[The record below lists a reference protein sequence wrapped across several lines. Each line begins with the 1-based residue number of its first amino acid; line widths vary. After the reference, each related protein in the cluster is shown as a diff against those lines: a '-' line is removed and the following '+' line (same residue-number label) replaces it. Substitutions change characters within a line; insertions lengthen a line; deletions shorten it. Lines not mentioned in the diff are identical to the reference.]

1 MKTNTCENKSRKL
14 RSILSAVLIT
24 ILAFA
29 LFIGTFA
36 LAGCSDATQ
45 KAKYGADDNQN
56 MIAAY
61 SVALAA
67 NNDIAT
73 IDDNADFQMTLD
85 RNTISSNWAAFTFV
99 GWVWR
104 LITCEGTVADGWK
117 IFTGKNYQEIP
128 LTMTSKEFTY
138 DLTTLVNSGKLSAS
152 TQYTIAIYGASNDGS
167 MFQCGSAVHYFYQE
181 PATLPPNPTKEG
193 HTFVGWYYG
202 SESEH
207 GSNCRAY
214 DNAPIYADTALH
226 AHFTINTYKVNF
238 ESSGGSDVATQTVNW
253 NTTASLTTPERVGYR
268 FLGWYLTNGT
278 QYTNQPITANTTLTA
293 HWEIITYT
301 VTFYVDNEV
310 YKTLTVEYGA
320 TLQSAAERANM
331 TYYNLYNE
339 SGVKM
344 SRASIV
350 SEDIE
355 VTAVAMSN
363 TEKATA
369 FLANTWWILLLAVG
383 GVTLL
388 VVAVVY
394 TVKRGAHDGK

>member
-85 RNTISSNWAAFTFV
+85 RNTISSDWAAFTFV

-138 DLTTLVNSGKLSAS
+138 DLTTMRIFGAKL
-152 TQYTIAIYGASNDGS
+152 
-167 MFQCGSAVHYFYQE
+167 
-181 PATLPPNPTKEG
+181 
-193 HTFVGWYYG
+193 
-202 SESEH
+202 
-207 GSNCRAY
+207 R
-214 DNAPIYADTALH
+214 
-226 AHFTINTYKVNF
+226 
-238 ESSGGSDVATQTVNW
+238 NW
-253 NTTASLTTPERVGYR
+253 
-268 FLGWYLTNGT
+268 
-278 QYTNQPITANTTLTA
+278 
-293 HWEIITYT
+293 
-301 VTFYVDNEV
+301 
-310 YKTLTVEYGA
+310 
-320 TLQSAAERANM
+320 
-331 TYYNLYNE
+331 
-339 SGVKM
+339 
-344 SRASIV
+344 
-350 SEDIE
+350 
-355 VTAVAMSN
+355 
-363 TEKATA
+363 
-369 FLANTWWILLLAVG
+369 
-383 GVTLL
+383 
-388 VVAVVY
+388 
-394 TVKRGAHDGK
+394 